1 MIVAVAM
8 VRSRVGFFMNWTA
21 LFDWSDFCALLRRW
35 ENGSHG
41 VVVDERIK
49 ENLRFKR
56 RLQLIKHRL
65 LGRIGR
71 VYAIS
76 F

>member
-1 MIVAVAM
+1 MIVGVAM

-41 VVVDERIK
+41 VVIDERIK
-49 ENLRFKR
+49 KICDSRGACN
-56 RLQLIKHRL
+56 
-65 LGRIGR
+65 
-71 VYAIS
+71 
-76 F
+76 